1 MMERYERRR
10 YQDGSRVQ
18 PRDLNDMPRRAME
31 SMCSTSTTRV
41 NRMGDN
47 VTIKST
53 GGDGDGVA
61 SGLRIAKVL
70 VLPPIPTSGARLVFW
85 TSEGTGTGDDQIWV
99 AYAGQTA
106 YTPMQ
111 KNTTNS
117 GVPV

>member
-1 MMERYERRR
+1 MERYEKRK
-10 YQDGSRVQ
+10 YQDGSKVQ
-18 PRDLNDMPRRAME
+18 PRDLNDMPRRATE
-31 SMCSTSTTRV
+31 SIRSTHDTRV
-41 NRMGDN
+41 NRLGDN
-47 VTIKST
+47 VTIKSA
-53 GGDGDGVA
+53 GGSDTSVA

-70 VLPPIPTSGARLVFW
+70 VLPSIPSSGARMVFW

-111 KNTTNS
+111 RYTTKS